1 MPSIPDRLVPYHPT
15 LSMHTPGSAL
25 AIKGGRRRQVLV
37 FQHERSGHLLLPS
50 PGMLSSLYPK
60 KFQEKNIIS
69 IGSFTKDLKIL
80 VCSTNIEIWFLK
92 WKKQKIGKSE
102 QNKLFIC

>member
-1 MPSIPDRLVPYHPT
+1 MAGAGISAREVRPSSASFSWDAFLSIPKEISR
-15 LSMHTPGSAL
+15 
-25 AIKGGRRRQVLV
+25 
-37 FQHERSGHLLLPS
+37 
-50 PGMLSSLYPK
+50 
-60 KFQEKNIIS
+60 KNIIS